1 MTTRL
6 DKTLKREITLEGRT
20 FILAV
25 SPEGLKL
32 TLKGRRKGQE
42 LRWGDLVSGDAAL
55 ATALNASLGTFAADE
70 APARAERAPRA
81 EPPARKSGTRQP
93 GAREAGT
100 RQPGAP
106 PPGPPPRTSAGP
118 LRATSKRVRRAR
130 KR

>member
-32 TLKGRRKGQE
+32 TLKGKRKGQE

-55 ATALNASLGTFAADE
+55 ATALNASLGTFSADAGPAA
-70 APARAERAPRA
+70 AEWSRPA
-81 EPPARKSGTRQP
+81 EPPARM
-93 GAREAGT
+93 
-100 RQPGAP
+100 PGAP
-106 PPGPPPRTSAGP
+106 PRKSA
-118 LRATSKRVRRAR
+118 KRVRTTAKRAPRAR